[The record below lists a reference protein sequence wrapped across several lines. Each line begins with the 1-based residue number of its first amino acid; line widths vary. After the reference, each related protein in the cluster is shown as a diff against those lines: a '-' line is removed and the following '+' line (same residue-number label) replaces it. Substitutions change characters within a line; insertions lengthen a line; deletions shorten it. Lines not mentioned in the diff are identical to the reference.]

1 MSHICDNSNS
11 PSSVKATPLPCI
23 MCRVILEREGE
34 TDPQML
40 LALCPTCR
48 YQLLWGMAV
57 SYSAP
62 HAVVLVVSFPGFVLR
77 YFLPPEDLSWD
88 ISSPRRICPGIFPPP
103 RAFVLGPELL
113 SQDISSPPPR
123 RICPRIFPPP
133 YFLPPE
139 HLS

>member
-1 MSHICDNSNS
+1 
-11 PSSVKATPLPCI
+11 
-23 MCRVILEREGE
+23 
-34 TDPQML
+34 ML

-113 SQDISSPPPR
+113 SQDISSPPGGFVLGYFLPHTSSPR
-123 RICPRIFPPP
+123 SICPRIFPPLEP
-133 YFLPPE
+133 GNEAIVLVASLFPGS
-139 HLS
+139 LSHTQLLF